1 MKIRAIIPACGLG
14 TRMNM
19 PINKSKELLPHPLY
33 NTTLIG
39 RHFYHCKQVGIEPL
53 VITRQEKTD
62 LIDYCALNQVEC
74 VIQPLQGEWVD
85 TVLNSSSHWFDRNCL
100 ILPDT
105 IYRDYND
112 LAPLVKHQE
121 LGSKIVVGY
130 HDVTDPEKWGIVQ
143 DYQIIEKPNH
153 QKLTPQSSNVYQ
165 AWGTLGFNKSAGL
178 ELFTG
183 LKQNKW
189 YNLKDASFYRL
200 INFKD
205 VTRGT

>member
-1 MKIRAIIPACGLG
+1 MKMKAIIPACGLG

-39 RHFYHCKQVGIEPL
+39 RHLYHCKQVGIEPI
-53 VITRQEKTD
+53 VITREEKTD
-62 LIDYCALNQVEC
+62 LIQYCSEQQVQC

-85 TVLNSSSHWFDRNCL
+85 TVINSSGHWAKRNCL

-112 LAPLVKHQE
+112 LASLVKHQE

-130 HDVTDPEKWGIVQ
+130 HEVTDPEKWGIVQ
-143 DYQIIEKPNH
+143 NYQIIEKPN
-153 QKLTPQSSNVYQ
+153 QYQLISQPSGVYQ
-165 AWGTLGFNKSAGL
+165 AWGTLGFNKLEGL
-178 ELFTG
+178 DLFIG
-183 LKQNKW
+183 LKQNKR
-189 YNLKDASFYRL
+189 YTLKDASFYRL

-205 VTRGT
+205 VTREI